1 MIPGRHPRN
10 SFRVIEGG
18 KHPEPVVEKI
28 EAPIGVIMAGWV
40 VVVWAGAIGAVWGV
54 YGAARLL
61 GLVKS

>member
-18 KHPEPVVEKI
+18 KHPEPPVEHYN
-28 EAPIGVIMAGWV
+28 APVGLVMV
-40 VVVWAGAIGAVWGV
+40 GAIVFGWMVTVGIAWGC